1 MATGTAIGQRD
12 VAHLEHRNHTN
23 IGLSNHKVRQN
34 APTVSLLDRAAE
46 QPRLRAPLPV
56 LRSANLLRR
65 AQNHYRG
72 GVRVANWVEEEY
84 GDHLAGREGALVR
97 APPDLRERRRFCG
110 GGTRGAG

>member
-1 MATGTAIGQRD
+1 M
-12 VAHLEHRNHTN
+12 
-23 IGLSNHKVRQN
+23 
-34 APTVSLLDRAAE
+34 
-46 QPRLRAPLPV
+46 

-110 GGTRGAG
+110 GGTRGAGCQGGWRAARSRRLPQFPVA